1 MTNFTVGYSNFK
13 ANRRAAIWIEPMTWM
28 HGHMTNCTFTNHQH
42 GTIRIDNSL
51 DLVKAEVYRSFPVNY
66 IIKNSEFTGNTG
78 PSVIDIRLTEL
89 SELQH
94 ISLVYNK
101 LIGNSIRIRSN
112 LLNPRSSAPA
122 VIAIGS
128 SHIIVQR
135 NHFWNPES
143 DIEIASH
150 LSASDKRINATMNF
164 WGSLSDWGLTE
175 WGAIHEAVQGKLFDQ
190 NHRYTLA
197 RIDYHPV
204 LKDPDLQSNFN
215 TINEPPFVPEF
226 IKTDQRSGQIQIG
239 GRIAVE
245 RNRQIELTPLADQEA
260 YYHVTKDILVPSG
273 GILVVHPGVRLYFEN
288 GLGELKLV
296 GTESMHIQMDLLDRK
311 QTDTLGVLVLPNFT
325 VTETEAKDELPNH
338 LLAYGNRSIRLTG
351 GQWEATIYLGRLE
364 LLAPLENDE
373 IPVQSTMHSK
383 EALSGVLCSALGLV
397 AHPKDW
403 FVSGTVR
410 DQIASNADR
419 WANASQMPIHL
430 ANLDCQG
437 HETELFQCRGDR
449 ALEHSCSHS
458 ADVVIRCHRPGWAG
472 VHVTA
477 SDPGSRTPIR
487 HVRITNAG
495 LLDYTSTE
503 FVPSLQLDYYSETI
517 VDLQITQGL
526 SHGLQ
531 IFFSHPLLGAAILD
545 SRITNNFETG
555 LLTRTSSLKVHR
567 CRLEHNL
574 LGAGLEYNPVMTP
587 QDMFTFHSGFV
598 QTLTLFSQKILTGSQ
613 QETLPEG
620 WQLITA
626 REKLHPTGITFANV
640 PSGHLYEKTI
650 YRTELMADDPHRMHQ
665 IILHLLDFPVVNCPT
680 SKDQAAVTPNAT
692 IGPLQLLPGLL
703 PASNVPCH
711 TLRCLPLEGNT
722 VEELIIFDGPM
733 DNNDP
738 DRLYSW
744 HIPRDLVRLPL
755 ISAGPQLTI
764 EFRIHGIRSGNL
776 LFALETRDFQHTQQP
791 RQFPGSGADA
801 HYAAFQFEPDTR
813 YSPIPNLVVQDTVV
827 QQNAAGLR
835 LHHYNDPL
843 DGWDRLFWRHT
854 AEVFTMS
861 NVSLIKNRGV
871 AIHIPSASRFAQD
884 WYLPSYAENSQ
895 TTERLSFIAY
905 RLENCLLT
913 DNAGGS
919 ILAEH
924 NHVEFA
930 NNVWSYHASN
940 CSFRR
945 NGHGSTQADPVVAPS
960 QMIVNSKPKGLVF
973 QLPFVSTQF
982 DWRYQPIT
990 AHRLQFL
997 KNGFHD
1003 NHQFTFVVDGYHAQV
1018 ELTENTF
1025 ENNACQEILPDQG
1038 SVQQG
1043 LLHFKGMEKS
1053 LQMLNNRFVRNHD
1066 CQFILQLHGL
1076 SQAPTAETVTA
1087 HLARNIFK
1095 RNTCFS
1101 VRFNQSGLANPGM
1114 CYTVGFFG
1122 TQNGTL
1128 RHNVFDNQ
1136 KLLNTATTEAQSVH
1150 RITDPIRIGT
1160 LGGRLTSNLH
1170 LIYREEPYRVYSDLT
1185 VMPGCELRID
1195 AGVKLE
1201 FAPHV
1206 GLLVLGRLV
1215 ARGFRSQPIR
1225 FGPIPVQ
1232 SSLPNR
1238 PPSGK
1243 SSEMKQVKSEHPRV
1257 VGSEDAT
1264 TRVVGRVGLTTS
1276 FVRLLGGERADE
1288 GFVHFYNSTAQRWD
1302 VACDPQFSIEVVCQ
1316 ELGQPTLN
1324 AIVRAS
1330 RLYDFQLYG
1339 FENPLVQKHV
1349 WMESYVCHGFETH
1362 RHQCIR
1368 RLNYDHVR
1376 CLRHQEFVFLRCAA
1390 LPSGP
1395 EFINSDLALYTWGN
1409 VRIVLNEDENDL
1421 VEVATD
1427 EKARQSVLE
1436 YVRLERAG
1444 LLHGQRVA
1452 ALTTVYAYPRL
1463 SFINITNCF
1472 GDGFELINPRG
1483 FIDISNTSVSG
1494 CLGRAISMTVLNG
1507 DSTDPTTYGLS
1518 STQILG
1524 IPTLL
1529 PQQGSLLPPPR
1540 PSPGQPVGTVAAD
1553 LVSSPCVPERKLSKL
1568 LIDYWFS
1575 TNTAGLVHMLAR
1587 KYFDLI
1593 VPGRRLAWRFLAV
1606 KLYHDPFVK
1615 NTLELYNGANFNTS
1629 YLIAEVTANML
1640 DNHSVPVGERFTFV
1654 TSSIHDILGVHLHT
1668 SPASNR
1674 FGFIAEVITLPISP
1688 ERTYPELNKQMR
1700 HRIEVCEF
1708 QANQGGGIHIQS
1720 VGENGPDL
1728 YLANLRVM
1736 ENGLQLLNLTGPP
1749 AIDIRVTNTF
1759 NLAISNSYFF
1769 RHSGHVIR
1777 ARLYASQVTRGARM
1791 NITNNAIVR
1800 SRFGGALV
1808 VEGNHFNTLLVIRNY
1823 IAHNDCGQRDLVRI
1837 AGVLARPFAY
1847 NFIHD
1852 NRGAVLL
1859 NCSGEEQLSHGSRF
1873 EFNGFYKNEALNYTR
1888 RTTVFSDNSKNQFRD
1903 NYFRNNANSY
1913 ELVVGNRSIISVR
1926 SGLSNFNTH
1935 GTKLS
1940 RQLEEYPHSSFRLR
1954 LEFDACL
1961 CYRPDSL
1968 DARLNWWG
1976 DTVSDTSDHRKM
1988 DGVPQADGSRGSV
2001 AENRAQSFAREVE
2014 FTTKTTIPI

>member
-1 MTNFTVGYSNFK
+1 MC
-13 ANRRAAIWIEPMTWM
+13 A
-28 HGHMTNCTFTNHQH
+28 
-42 GTIRIDNSL
+42 
-51 DLVKAEVYRSFPVNY
+51 
-66 IIKNSEFTGNTG
+66 
-78 PSVIDIRLTEL
+78 
-89 SELQH
+89 
-94 ISLVYNK
+94 
-101 LIGNSIRIRSN
+101 
-112 LLNPRSSAPA
+112 
-122 VIAIGS
+122 
-128 SHIIVQR
+128 
-135 NHFWNPES
+135 
-143 DIEIASH
+143 
-150 LSASDKRINATMNF
+150 
-164 WGSLSDWGLTE
+164 
-175 WGAIHEAVQGKLFDQ
+175 
-190 NHRYTLA
+190 
-197 RIDYHPV
+197 
-204 LKDPDLQSNFN
+204 
-215 TINEPPFVPEF
+215 FV
-226 IKTDQRSGQIQIG
+226 D
-239 GRIAVE
+239 
-245 RNRQIELTPLADQEA
+245 
-260 YYHVTKDILVPSG
+260 
-273 GILVVHPGVRLYFEN
+273 
-288 GLGELKLV
+288 
-296 GTESMHIQMDLLDRK
+296 
-311 QTDTLGVLVLPNFT
+311 
-325 VTETEAKDELPNH
+325 
-338 LLAYGNRSIRLTG
+338 
-351 GQWEATIYLGRLE
+351 
-364 LLAPLENDE
+364 
-373 IPVQSTMHSK
+373 
-383 EALSGVLCSALGLV
+383 
-397 AHPKDW
+397 PKDW
-403 FVSGTVR
+403 FVSRAVR
-410 DQIASNADR
+410 DQIASNADL

-449 ALEHSCSHS
+449 ALKHSCQHS

-472 VHVTA
+472 VRVTA

-531 IFFSHPLLGAAILD
+531 IFFSHPLLGAAIFD
-545 SRITNNFETG
+545 SRIANNFETG
-555 LLTRTSSLKVHR
+555 LLTRTSGLQVHR

-587 QDMFTFHSGFV
+587 QDMFTFNSGFV
-598 QTLTLFSQKILTGSQ
+598 QTLTLFNQAIPTGIQ
-613 QETLPEG
+613 RNTLPEG

-626 REKLHPTGITFANV
+626 QEKLHPTGVTFANV
-640 PSGHLYEKTI
+640 PPGHLYEKTI
-650 YRTELMADDPHRMHQ
+650 YRTELMADDPHQMHQ
-665 IILHLLDFPVVNCPT
+665 IILHLLDFPVVNSPT

-692 IGPLQLLPGLL
+692 IGPTPLLPGLL
-703 PASNVPCH
+703 PTSKLPCH
-711 TLRCLPLEGNT
+711 TMRCLPLEGNT

-733 DNNDP
+733 DSNDP

-744 HIPRDLVRLPL
+744 HIPRDLTRLPL

-764 EFRIHGIRSGNL
+764 EFRIHGIRSGSL

-813 YSPIPNLVVQDTVV
+813 YSPIPNLVIRETVV

-835 LHHYNDPL
+835 LYHYNDPL
-843 DGWDRLFWRHT
+843 DRWDRLFWRHT

-861 NVSLIKNRGV
+861 NVSLIENKGV
-871 AIHIPSASRFAQD
+871 AIHIPSVSRFAED
-884 WYLPSYAENSQ
+884 WYLPSYAENGQ

-905 RLENCLLT
+905 LLENCLLT

-919 ILAEH
+919 VLAEH

-930 NNVWSYHASN
+930 NNVWSYQISN

-945 NGHGSTQADPVVAPS
+945 NGDGSMQADPGPAPS
-960 QMIVNSKPKGLVF
+960 EVVVSSTPKGLIF
-973 QLPFVSTQF
+973 QMPFVSTQF
-982 DWRYQPIT
+982 DWRYQPVT
-990 AHRLQFL
+990 THRLRFL
-997 KNGFHD
+997 KNEFHD
-1003 NHQFTFVVDGYHAQV
+1003 NHQLTFVIDGYHAHV
-1018 ELTENTF
+1018 EMTENTF
-1025 ENNACQEILPDQG
+1025 ENNTCQEIWPDQG
-1038 SVQQG
+1038 SFQQG

-1053 LQMLNNRFVRNHD
+1053 IQMLNNRFMRNHD
-1066 CQFILQLHGL
+1066 CQYILQLHGL
-1076 SQAPTAETVTA
+1076 SQAPTAEKVTA
-1087 HLARNIFK
+1087 HLARNIFQQ
-1095 RNTCFS
+1095 NTCFS
-1101 VRFNQSGLANPGM
+1101 PRGAESGLGM
-1114 CYTVGFFG
+1114 RYELMAGVHSAKVPNFFDARLNYWA
-1122 TQNGTL
+1122 TSNATEIRERIFQ
-1128 RHNVFDNQ
+1128 FDNWNSFSIVHFDNFF
-1136 KLLNTATTEAQSVH
+1136 LNEQLFNTDTTEAQSVH
-1150 RITDPIRIGT
+1150 RVTDSFRTGT

-1201 FAPHV
+1201 FAPHI

-1232 SSLPNR
+1232 SNLPNR
-1238 PPSGK
+1238 PPPDRSN
-1243 SSEMKQVKSEHPRV
+1243 EMRQVKSEHPLV
-1257 VGSEDAT
+1257 VGNEDVT
-1264 TRVVGRVGLTTS
+1264 VRMVGRVGLTTT
-1276 FVRLLGGERADE
+1276 FVRLLGGERAEE

-1302 VACDPQFSIEVVCQ
+1302 VACDPQFSIEVAQVVCQ

-1324 AIVRAS
+1324 AIVRTS

-1368 RLNYDHVR
+1368 RLNYDSVR

-1395 EFINSDLALYTWGN
+1395 QFTNSDLALYTWGN
-1409 VRIVLNEDENDL
+1409 VRIVLHGDENDL
-1421 VEVATD
+1421 TEGAIND
-1427 EKARQSVLE
+1427 QAKQSVLE
-1436 YVRLERAG
+1436 
-1444 LLHGQRVA
+1444 
-1452 ALTTVYAYPRL
+1452 L

-1472 GDGFELINPRG
+1472 GDGFELITPSG

-1524 IPTLL
+1524 IPTLP

-1553 LVSSPCVPERKLSKL
+1553 LVRWPLEYYPFTGERHLLGFVPMCAGEKTIDIVDRL
-1568 LIDYWFS
+1568 LVQYQYTWSGTHACTKIFRS
-1575 TNTAGLVHMLAR
+1575 V
-1587 KYFDLI
+1587 

-1606 KLYHDPFVK
+1606 RFYHDPFAK

-1629 YLIAEVTANML
+1629 YLIAEVTAKML
-1640 DNHSVPVGERFTFV
+1640 NNHSVPVAERFTFI

-1668 SPASNR
+1668 SPASGR

-1728 YLANLRVM
+1728 YLANLRFIK
-1736 ENGLQLLNLTGPP
+1736 NGLQLLNLTGPP
-1749 AIDIRVTNTF
+1749 AVEVRVTNTF
-1759 NLAISNSYFF
+1759 NLAITNSYFF
-1769 RHSGHVIR
+1769 RHLGHVIR
-1777 ARLYASQVTRGARM
+1777 ARLHASQVTRGTRM

-1800 SRFGGALV
+1800 NRFGGALLL
-1808 VEGNHFNTLLVIRNY
+1808 EGNHFNTLLVIRNY

-1852 NRGAVLL
+1852 NRGAVVL

-1903 NYFRNNANSY
+1903 NYFKNNANSY
-1913 ELVVGNRSIISVR
+1913 ELVVGNRSIIR
-1926 SGLSNFNTH
+1926 TLPIQPGTNCPPADETCPH
-1935 GTKLS
+1935 GWT
-1940 RQLEEYPHSSFRLR
+1940 LR
-1954 LEFDACL
+1954 LEFDSCL

-1976 DTVSDTSDHRKM
+1976 DTVSATSDYRRV
-1988 DGVPQADGSRGSV
+1988 DSVLQADGSRGSM
-2001 AENRAQSFAREVE
+2001 AENRAQSFARSRIYDEEDDPYLIRVDYTNAYVDNSSVLGPGIHCPPTWEFNEFNCFYYFGIPMSYSEANEFCLTEVGAILASE
-2014 FTTKTTIPI
+2014 FASSF